1 LTPLR
6 WLDPAVVEAEEAAA
20 YYGERTERGA
30 KNFGEQLWA
39 AITLIREYPEAGAPY
54 GLPYRRVPFRRYPYS
69 VVYRPEADGI
79 LVVAVRH
86 DRMMPESWEEL
97 L

>member
-1 LTPLR
+1 MTPLR

-20 YYGERTERGA
+20 YYGERTELGA
-30 KNFGEQLWA
+30 RHFGEQLWA

-54 GLPYRRVPFRRYPYS
+54 GLPYRRVQFRRYPYS
-69 VVYRPEADGI
+69 VVYRPEDDGI

-86 DRMMPESWEEL
+86 DRMMPESWDEL